1 MSIQQNINQLATVGA
16 ALYTQT
22 PQYEKLK
29 LKQEEKGLASQWKTL
44 EVQEALL
51 QGKEKTAQA
60 ILKGGE
66 KPKDEPSKRLSESE
80 LKYYTEKL
88 APEMFS
94 TGQRLNE
101 IRARISPETSMEEIQ
116 KGLERGKGQFKQIT
130 KYDEQLRNLAN
141 RRAQRQQDA
150 RQMQINDM
158 KQHMGIT
165 PDTETSL
172 GKFGE
177 LNPAV
182 QEAIKKEIK

>member
-22 PQYEKLK
+22 PQFEE
-29 LKQEEKGLASQWKTL
+29 LKQKKADIREEKALSTQWATLQEQEKGLKD
-44 EVQEALL
+44 
-51 QGKEKTAQA
+51 
-60 ILKGGE
+60 KG
-66 KPKDEPSKRLSESE
+66 RLSESE

-101 IRARISPETSMEEIQ
+101 LRARIYPPEQAKEEIA
-116 KGLERGKGQFKQIT
+116 KGLKRGTEQFKQIT
-130 KYDEQLRNLAN
+130 KYDQQLRNLAN
-141 RRAQRQQDA
+141 KRAQRQQQA
-150 RQMQINDM
+150 RQMQIKDI